1 MKPIPFD
8 YYAPTS
14 VAEALEHLSN
24 LGYSGKVLAGGQSL
38 IPAMN
43 FRMARPGALVDLNNI
58 PELAYIRPN
67 ADGSVAVGTM
77 TRDSVVEKSAEI
89 SRRFPL
95 IAEVMTYI
103 AHPQIRNRGT
113 FGGAIAHADPAAQL
127 PSLALLMNATLKIMK
142 RGGERVVAA
151 EDFFMGPFMTVIEP
165 EEMLTE
171 VVMRPLP
178 AHTGSSYQQVSR
190 QRGGYAQVAVAS
202 AVTLDDGGR
211 CKQIRIVLISV
222 GDTPILSKEASRILV
237 GQKPGAEAFE
247 AVAEAI
253 VKSEIDPG
261 SDVHATADYR
271 KHLTR
276 VLVLRSLT
284 EAFERAKL

>member
-142 RGGERVVAA
+142 RGGERVVVA

-276 VLVLRSLT
+276 VLVVRSLT

>member
-1 MKPIPFD
+1 
-8 YYAPTS
+8 
-14 VAEALEHLSN
+14 
-24 LGYSGKVLAGGQSL
+24 
-38 IPAMN
+38 
-43 FRMARPGALVDLNNI
+43 
-58 PELAYIRPN
+58 
-67 ADGSVAVGTM
+67 
-77 TRDSVVEKSAEI
+77 VEKSAEI

-142 RGGERVVAA
+142 RGGERVVVA